1 MDKNLQRFREVFFEE
16 AREHLE
22 AMESG
27 LLGLEAGGAADA
39 ESLNRIFRSAHTI
52 KGGSGMFG
60 LEETAR
66 FTHSLENLLD
76 QVREGKV
83 AAAPP
88 LVSVLLRACDVVR
101 GLLQAAQQG
110 GADPEMETVLADIQA
125 AAIEGASG
133 GGRSEGAGGAGSHEG
148 ASAGSHEGASAGGAA
163 PEVDAA
169 PPGPAPS
176 GGAAVDIRAP
186 DTSSQATGL
195 PRWRIRIQPAPDIL
209 RRGLNPLLALRE
221 LAELGRISELRM
233 DTSAVPPLAEIDAET
248 CYLAW
253 TLQLDSDQP
262 EERIREVFEFLHEGE
277 GLDLARVTEEMTDEM
292 TGVREET
299 QFRPAPAHPA
309 LAHPAPAQPA
319 PAGTGQAREDA
330 DRRDAKQAPGK
341 QAHMNHPNF
350 TQPVPAQPDLAHA
363 DLSKPPAQPDLSQPP
378 AQPASA
384 QPNLAHP
391 NLAQPAAAATSESVS
406 TIRVDIELLD
416 RLMNQVGELVLARN
430 QILQFAGTT
439 DDASLA
445 GASQRL
451 NLITSELQEGVMKT
465 RMQPIGVAWSMMP
478 RLVRDLAHSCGKQIQ
493 LDMEGADTE
502 LDRTIMESIK
512 DPLTHLV
519 RNSCDHGLETPRQ
532 REARGKPAT
541 GKLLLGA
548 YHQGGHVII
557 EITDDGA
564 GVDLARVKS
573 KAVERGL
580 ITADQAARMSE
591 REAMQLIFR
600 PGFSTAE
607 RISGISGRGVGMD
620 VAKTNIERVGGTID
634 VSSRAGEGT
643 TVHIKIPLTLAI
655 IAGMVVEGGGERF
668 VIPQVSLVEL
678 VRLEEE
684 QSRER
689 ISRIHDAPVCR
700 LRGKLLPLVYLNEI
714 LGLAE
719 TPAAGAARR
728 DEAVNLV
735 VLQAE
740 DRQFGLVV
748 DQIRDTQ
755 EIVVKPLGKQLKG
768 LSAYSGATVMGDG
781 RVALIL
787 DVLGVAR
794 LAGLGAKYDTE
805 KRAARTAAAGEA
817 ESRAS
822 ERQALLLFRSPG
834 FERMAVPLSLV
845 SRLEEFPGARVEQSG
860 GRPVVQYRDRILPLV
875 SLESPTGAAGSA
887 SPMARDPLQVIV
899 FMDGGR
905 GLGLVVGEILDIVD
919 ESVEVRKQVSQRGLL
934 GSAVVGGQVTDFL
947 DLSAVVEAS
956 GEKWLA
962 SGARERTA
970 TVLVADGSGF
980 ARALLRSSLEMAG
993 HTVVEAASEAEALA
1007 GTARHRIDVVALSAD
1022 LEQAGGGGSLIA
1034 LIRKQAGRE
1043 VPMLA
1048 LGAAADHEHLA
1059 ACIES
1064 ALACA

>member
-1 MDKNLQRFREVFFEE
+1 MPKNLQRFREVFFEE

-39 ESLNRIFRSAHTI
+39 ETLNRIFRAAHTI

-83 AAAPP
+83 VAAPP
-88 LVSVLLRACDVVR
+88 LVGVLLRACDVVR
-101 GLLQAAQQG
+101 GLLKAAQQG
-110 GADPEMETVLADIQA
+110 GAGPEMETVLADIQA
-125 AAIEGASG
+125 AALP
-133 GGRSEGAGGAGSHEG
+133 
-148 ASAGSHEGASAGGAA
+148 GAA
-163 PEVDAA
+163 NMTAETAPKPAAA
-169 PPGPAPS
+169 PPVTA
-176 GGAAVDIRAP
+176 
-186 DTSSQATGL
+186 L
-195 PRWRIRIQPAPDIL
+195 PRWRIRIQPAADVL

-221 LAELGRISELRM
+221 LAELGRVSELRM
-233 DTSAVPPLAEIDAET
+233 DTSGVPPLGEIDAET

-277 GLDLARVTEEMTDEM
+277 GLEMARVTEEMT
-292 TGVREET
+292 
-299 QFRPAPAHPA
+299 
-309 LAHPAPAQPA
+309 
-319 PAGTGQAREDA
+319 REDTSL
-330 DRRDAKQAPGK
+330 GK
-341 QAHMNHPNF
+341 QAHMNQTPLDA
-350 TQPVPAQPDLAHA
+350 T
-363 DLSKPPAQPDLSQPP
+363 PPAP
-378 AQPASA
+378 APAA
-384 QPNLAHP
+384 EPATGV
-391 NLAQPAAAATSESVS
+391 APAAANESVS
-406 TIRVDIELLD
+406 TIRVDIDLLD

-430 QILQFAGTT
+430 QILQFASST
-439 DDASLA
+439 DDAVLA

-465 RMQPIGVAWSMMP
+465 RMQPIGVAWSMLP
-478 RLVRDLAHSCGKQIQ
+478 RLVRDLAHACGKQIQ
-493 LDMEGADTE
+493 LEMEGSETE

-519 RNSCDHGLETPRQ
+519 RNACDHGLETPRQ

-557 EITDDGA
+557 EISDDG
-564 GVDLARVKS
+564 GGIDIARVTS
-573 KAVERGL
+573 KALERGL

-591 REAMQLIFR
+591 REAVQLIFR

-689 ISRIHDAPVCR
+689 ISRIHNAPVCR

-719 TPAAGAARR
+719 APAAGASLVRR

-748 DQIRDTQ
+748 DEIRDTQ

-768 LSAYSGATVMGDG
+768 LPAYSGATVMGDG

-794 LAGLGAKYDTE
+794 LAGLGAKYVAE
-805 KRAARTAAAGEA
+805 KRAARTAAASET
-817 ESRAS
+817 ETRAS

-845 SRLEEFPGARVEQSG
+845 SRLEEFPGARIEQSG

-875 SLESPTGAAGSA
+875 SLEALTGAAGSA

-919 ESVEVRKQVSQRGLL
+919 ESVEVRKPVSQRGLL

-947 DLSAVVEAS
+947 DLNAVVEAS

-962 SGARERTA
+962 AGTSERAA
-970 TVLVADGSGF
+970 TVLVAGGSGF

-993 HTVVEAASEAEALA
+993 HHVVEAASEAEALE
-1007 GTARHRIDVVALSAD
+1007 GTARHRIDVVALAAD
-1022 LEQAGGGGSLIA
+1022 LEQGKGEGSLIA

-1043 VPMLA
+1043 VPMLP
-1048 LGAAADHEHLA
+1048 ADHKDLA

-1064 ALACA
+1064 ALAQV